1 MMRTRTIIIF
11 SALLAMIIQLNAC
24 TETTESD
31 QLVFTNATIWDGTGE
46 LHENAALVTQHGKVM
61 NIIPMGDPSFPGGA
75 EQIDLDGRYVIPGLI
90 NAHGHVGVAK
100 GLETGGIAESVSN
113 VSYQLKKYAR
123 YGITTV
129 VSLGDE
135 PIHAFLV
142 RNNNDP
148 AAVPMSRLYLAG
160 EVLNPYSPEEA
171 RESVRRRAEQRPDW
185 LKIRIDDGLGSWDK
199 MPREVYS
206 AIFDVADSLNIP
218 VAAHIVELWDAIS
231 AVREGA
237 SLVGHSVRDQPV
249 TEELIEV
256 MKENNVCITPT
267 LTRELSTYIYRERP
281 DFFDDPFFKKEV
293 DPIVIEQLQLPSVQE
308 FYSSE
313 EADYFRDALPLA
325 TENMMALHNAGVKI
339 AMGTDSGP
347 PARFQ
352 GYFEHLEMEMMQSA
366 GMTPEEVLLSA
377 TRIAAECTF
386 MDEELGTLE
395 EGKWADFVVLNENPL
410 ADVQNLRTIEGVY
423 IGGNSVDLS
432 SPDQTSENQEE

>member
-1 MMRTRTIIIF
+1 MMNTRTILLF
-11 SALLAMIIQLNAC
+11 TALLCIVIQLNAC

-46 LHENAALVTQHGKVM
+46 IHENAALVTQQGKV
-61 NIIPMGDPSFPGGA
+61 IDILPIDDPSIPREA
-75 EQIDLDGRYVIPGLI
+75 EQVDLGGRYVVPGLI

-100 GLETGGIAESVSN
+100 GLETGGVAASVNN
-113 VSYQLKKYAR
+113 VSEQLKKYAR

-142 RNNNDP
+142 RDNNDP
-148 AAVPMSRLYLAG
+148 AAVPMARSYLAG
-160 EVLNPYSPEEA
+160 EVLNPETPEEA
-171 RESVRRRAEQRPDW
+171 REAVNRRAEQRPDW
-185 LKIRIDDGLGSWDK
+185 LKIRIDDGLGSRDK

-206 AIFDVADSLNIP
+206 AIFDQADSLNIP

-237 SLVGHSVRDQPV
+237 TLVGHSVRDQPV

-281 DFFDDPFFKKEV
+281 DFFDDPFFTKEV
-293 DPIVIEQLQLPSVQE
+293 NPLVIEQLQQPRVQE
-308 FYSSE
+308 YYNSE

-352 GYFEHLEMEMMQSA
+352 GYFEHLEMEMMQDA
-366 GMTPEEVLLSA
+366 GMTPKEVLLSA
-377 TRIAAECTF
+377 TQIAAECTVI
-386 MDEELGTLE
+386 DDELGTLE
-395 EGKWADFVVLNENPL
+395 EGKWADFVVLDENPL
-410 ADVQNLRTIEGVY
+410 TDVRNLRTVESVY
-423 IGGNSVDLS
+423 VGENPVDLN
-432 SPDQTSENQEE
+432 SPYQISQNQEE

>member
-1 MMRTRTIIIF
+1 MNTRTILLLF
-11 SALLAMIIQLNAC
+11 ALLGLTLQFSAC

-31 QLVFTNATIWDGTGE
+31 LLVFTNATIWGGTGE
-46 LHENAALVTQHGKVM
+46 LHENAALVTQYGKVIDILSM
-61 NIIPMGDPSFPGGA
+61 DDPSFPREA
-75 EQIDLDGRYVIPGLI
+75 EQIDLGGRYVIPGLI

-100 GLETGGIAESVSN
+100 GLQTGGVAESVTN
-113 VSYQLKKYAR
+113 VTNQLKKYAR
-123 YGITTV
+123 YGVTTV

-142 RNNNDP
+142 RDNNDP
-148 AAVPMSRLYLAG
+148 AAVPMARPFLAG
-160 EVLNPYSPEEA
+160 EVLNPESPEEA
-171 RESVRRRAEQRPDW
+171 RETVNRRAEQNPDW
-185 LKIRIDDGLGSWDK
+185 LKIRIDDGLGSRDK

-206 AIFDVADSLNIP
+206 AIFDQAETQGIP

-237 SLVGHSVRDQPV
+237 SLVGHSIRDQPV
-249 TEELIEV
+249 TEELIQM

-267 LTRELSTYIYRERP
+267 LTRELSTYIYRDRP
-281 DFFDDPFFKKEV
+281 DFFDDPFFTKEV
-293 DPIVIEQLQLPSVQE
+293 DPLVMEQLQLPRVQE
-308 FYSSE
+308 YYSSE
-313 EADYFRDALPLA
+313 EADYFKDALPLA
-325 TENMMALHNAGVKI
+325 TENMMILHNSGVKV

-386 MDEELGTLE
+386 MDDELGTLE

-410 ADVQNLRTIEGVY
+410 ADVRNLRTIESVY
-423 IGGNSVDLS
+423 IGGNRVDLR
-432 SPDQTSENQEE
+432 SPYPFAGDQE

>member
-1 MMRTRTIIIF
+1 MMKTRTIIIL
-11 SALLAMIIQLNAC
+11 SALLGIIIQLNAC

-46 LHENAALVTQHGKVM
+46 LHENAALVTQHGKVIDILSM
-61 NIIPMGDPSFPGGA
+61 DDPSFPGSA

-100 GLETGGIAESVSN
+100 GLQTGGVAESVTN
-113 VSYQLKKYAR
+113 VTNQLKKYAR
-123 YGITTV
+123 YGVTTV

-142 RNNNDP
+142 RDNNNP
-148 AAVPMSRLYLAG
+148 ADVPMARLYLAG
-160 EVLNPYSPEEA
+160 EVLAPETPEEA
-171 RESVRRRAEQRPDW
+171 RETVNRRAEQRPDW
-185 LKIRIDDGLGSWDK
+185 LKIRIDDGLGTRDK

-206 AIFDVADSLNIP
+206 AIFDEADSLNIP

-249 TEELIEV
+249 TDELIDV
-256 MKENNVCITPT
+256 MRENNVCMTPT
-267 LTRELSTYIYRERP
+267 ITRELSTYIYRERP
-281 DFFDDPFFKKEV
+281 DFFDDPFFTKEV
-293 DPIVIEQLQLPSVQE
+293 DPLVIEQLQLPRVQE
-308 FYSSE
+308 YYSSE

-352 GYFEHLEMEMMQSA
+352 GYFEHLEMEMMQDA
-366 GMTPEEVLLSA
+366 GMTPEEVLFSA

-386 MDEELGTLE
+386 LGDELGTLE
-395 EGKWADFVVLNENPL
+395 EGKWADFVVLNGNPL
-410 ADVQNLRTIEGVY
+410 ADVRNLRTVESVY
-423 IGGNSVDLS
+423 VGGNAVNLN
-432 SPDQTSENQEE
+432 SPYQTSQNQEE